1 MRVPS
6 TEVQNNFGKY
16 LKFVEVREEIIV
28 TKNGKDVA
36 RIVPIESTLD
46 QLREG
51 ASEYRTTG
59 EWVTYEEYLELVEQ
73 SEQRY
78 ELIDGVVYNLASPS
92 FAHQLAVSELIGA
105 FYNWFKGKDCTP
117 LTSPFD
123 VTIKK
128 SEDNICVVQPD
139 LLVMCDKDKVD
150 EKGRYQGIPTLVVE
164 VLSPS
169 TQRKDLLIK
178 MDLYTQWGVQEYW
191 IVDPKNQQ
199 VNVYTVNDESLANTT
214 FVARADEYVRSFI
227 FDGLKVKLA
236 DVFGT

>member
-16 LKFVEVREEIIV
+16 LKYVEVQEEIIV

-36 RIVPIESTLD
+36 RILPAESIPD
-46 QLREG
+46 HVREG

-92 FAHQLAVSELIGA
+92 YGHQHAVSELHGA
-105 FYNWFKGKDCTP
+105 FYIWFKGKSCTP

-123 VTIKK
+123 VTITK

-139 LLVMCDKDKVD
+139 LLVMCDKEKVD
-150 EKGRYQGIPTLVVE
+150 QKGRYQGVPTLVVE

-178 MDLYTQWGVQEYW
+178 MDLYMQWGVREYW

-199 VNVYTVNDESLANTT
+199 VVVYTINDQGEMDNAT

-227 FDGLKVKLA
+227 FEGLQAKMI
-236 DVFGT
+236 DIFI